1 MNGELHLVGSQV
13 EGQPGRVSHGKR
25 VVELRRKSVEVWCK
39 GDSGGGTVG
48 NKEGDGASLVD
59 FGSDREGEG
68 TVSMSED
75 ARGDVWEC
83 GSYEG
88 ALVMFRG
95 GRARSVELSLCRG
108 E

>member
-1 MNGELHLVGSQV
+1 VNGELHLVGSQA

-25 VVELRRKSVEVWCK
+25 AVELHRKSVEVWCQ
-39 GDSGGGTVG
+39 GGSRGGTVG
-48 NKEGDGASLVD
+48 DKEGDGASLVD
-59 FGSDREGEG
+59 FCSDREGEG

-75 ARGDVWEC
+75 AQGDVWEC
-83 GSYEG
+83 GSYQG

-95 GRARSVELSLCRG
+95 RRARSVELSLCRG